1 MKKIIVLLLV
11 NFLFMLFIWRQLP
24 IFVGDITKQ
33 TIYLSVLNC
42 FHLKDKNA
50 YPRMLLIDDDGGEGI
65 FQIKE
70 ICDKLGCHA
79 TFAVVPAWL
88 DSVKCDSLRKWQLE
102 GFGIAIHGY
111 NHGRWKD
118 FSYKEVINDIRKSL
132 DFLKG
137 KGFSIEKIHLVVTPG
152 SNNTWAIRKA
162 VNDMGFK
169 MISGANIVNPDTIVF
184 QWGRMFVKKSTD
196 LEKVRHI
203 MAKAKDENGF
213 VVLGT
218 HSSLVD
224 EFSLEKTETILK
236 MGIDMGFSFID

>member
-11 NFLFMLFIWRQLP
+11 VLLTTLLIWRQFP
-24 IFVGDITKQ
+24 IIVGDITKQ
-33 TIYLSVLNC
+33 TVYLSVLNC
-42 FHLKDKNA
+42 FHLKDNNA
-50 YPRMLLIDDDGGEGI
+50 YPRMMLIDDDSGEGI

-70 ICDKLGCHA
+70 ICDKLGCRA

-118 FSYKEVINDIRKSL
+118 YSYEEVVDDIRKSL
-132 DFLKG
+132 DFLKA
-137 KGFSIEKIHLVVTPG
+137 KGFSIDKIQLVVTPG
-152 SNNTWAIRKA
+152 SNNTWVIRKA
-162 VNDMGFK
+162 IYDMGFK

-184 QWGRMFVKKSTD
+184 QLGRMFIKKSTD

-203 MAKAKDENGF
+203 MVKAKGEKGF

-218 HSSLVD
+218 HSSIVD
-224 EFSLEKTETILK
+224 EFSPEKTEAILQ
-236 MGIDMGFSFID
+236 MGIDMGYFFID